1 MSGSQILSRGPRVW
15 HNRDLLALPQWGW
28 GPAGRRG
35 GRWAIGVRAEGRG
48 RQGGPGV
55 HRMTSPTAKSIGVV
69 HRLSVKAQLRPLGFD
84 FEKPAGSF
92 VGSHQ
97 INNNSRQL
105 CPLQ

>member
-1 MSGSQILSRGPRVW
+1 MLSLSGDGARQEEGVGGGSI
-15 HNRDLLALPQWGW
+15 
-28 GPAGRRG
+28 G
-35 GRWAIGVRAEGRG
+35 GRTEGRG

-55 HRMTSPTAKSIGVV
+55 HILTSPTAKPIGVV